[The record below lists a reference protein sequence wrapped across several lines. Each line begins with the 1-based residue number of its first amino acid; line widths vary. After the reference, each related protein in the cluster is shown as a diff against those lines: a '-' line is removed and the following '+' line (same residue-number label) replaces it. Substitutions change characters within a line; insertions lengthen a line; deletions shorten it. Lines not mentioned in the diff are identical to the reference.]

1 MVLYEEANEMKEKL
15 KNIGEKKIIIVCS
28 ILLVICLL
36 VGLSY
41 AWLSQTVLGQ
51 KNLTVT
57 VGDLDLILDESTS
70 EGIVLK
76 YAIPIEDVDGQAL

>member
-57 VGDLDLILDESTS
+57 VGDLDLILDE
-70 EGIVLK
+70 
-76 YAIPIEDVDGQAL
+76 